1 MASKITFHKKLFVSL
16 TLYLTIRMM
25 KKLFFVLNLCLS
37 GTFIFAQNNSTEIKP
52 ISVIDSSL
60 KIVEESFD
68 FGKIPQGK
76 PVHHNFE
83 IINTG
88 KSAMKLVNV
97 QASCGCTTPEWE
109 KDKDIPADGT
119 SIIKVGY
126 NAASEGVFTKNITIT
141 YNDNQTKQI
150 TIKGEVWKTP
160 SASAPSNASLTD
172 LKD

>member
-1 MASKITFHKKLFVSL
+1 
-16 TLYLTIRMM
+16 M
-25 KKLFFVLNLCLS
+25 KKLVSISLL
-37 GTFIFAQNNSTEIKP
+37 IFSSVGLYAQHDGHNHDLQPVTTETKVV
-52 ISVIDSSL
+52 SLIDSSL
-60 KIVEESFD
+60 VLKEESYD

-83 IINTG
+83 IQNSG
-88 KSAMKLVNV
+88 KASIKLLNV

-109 KDKDIPADGT
+109 KDKDILPGGK

-126 NAASEGVFTKNITIT
+126 NAASEGPFNKTITII
-141 YNDNQTKQI
+141 YNESQTKQM

-160 SASAPSNASLTD
+160 SASAPSNAALDD

>member
-1 MASKITFHKKLFVSL
+1 MKRIIYLF
-16 TLYLTIRMM
+16 I
-25 KKLFFVLNLCLS
+25 LCLS
-37 GTFIFAQNNSTEIKP
+37 GNIIFAQNAEQLNSIGTGS
-52 ISVIDSSL
+52 ISSPVADSSL
-60 KIVEESFD
+60 KILEESYD

-83 IINTG
+83 IINIG
-88 KSAMKLVNV
+88 KSAMKLVSV

-109 KDKDIPADGT
+109 KDKDIPSNGK

-141 YNDNQTKQI
+141 YNDNQTKLI

-160 SASAPSNASLTD
+160 SASAPSNSTIND

>member
-1 MASKITFHKKLFVSL
+1 
-16 TLYLTIRMM
+16 M
-25 KKLFFVLNLCLS
+25 KKLV
-37 GTFIFAQNNSTEIKP
+37 FISLLIFSSVGLYAQHDGHTHDAKAVTPEMKVVP
-52 ISVIDSSL
+52 VVDSSL
-60 KIVEESFD
+60 ILKEESFD

-83 IINTG
+83 IQNSG
-88 KSAMKLVNV
+88 KTAIKLVNV

-109 KDKDIPADGT
+109 KDKDIVPGGK

-126 NAASEGVFTKNITIT
+126 NAASEGPFNKTITIT
-141 YNDNQTKQI
+141 YNESQTKQI

-160 SASAPSNASLTD
+160 SASAPSNGALNE